1 MGATMPLNAG
11 QTLETAGDFFRVA
24 SPFLDRLDLFFS
36 DLQEDFEPELRELV
50 EFALGHSGKRLRPIA
65 LYLTANAGG
74 GEITDSLIR
83 AAAVVE
89 MVHLATLVHDDI
101 LDEADLRHKQET
113 VARKYGVSAAVLLGD
128 ALFAQALQ
136 LASRFET
143 TEVCRL
149 VSEATRKICAGEIEQ
164 SLDGGR
170 LHCDIDRYYRI
181 IERKT
186 AVLFEVSCRLGAVL
200 GHTGPARS
208 DAAGDFGRHLGIA
221 YQIYDDL
228 ADVIGSEKS
237 IGKTLGT
244 DFASGKSTLPLVF
257 LFEGSDEVARDR
269 LYECFRNNGSGD
281 WEEVRQ
287 AIFDQ
292 GVVSR
297 VAAAFHAEMEKAR
310 DAAKRF
316 AGQGGYLEDLSLFVE
331 GRFGRLVE
339 DRMVRT

>member
-1 MGATMPLNAG
+1 MGATMTANAG
-11 QTLETAGDFFRVA
+11 QPLETAGDFFRVA
-24 SPFLDRLDLFFS
+24 SPFLDRLDLFFR

-65 LYLTANAGG
+65 LYLTANSGG
-74 GEITDSLIR
+74 GDAITEPMIR

-113 VARKYGVSAAVLLGD
+113 VAKRYGVSAAVLLGD
-128 ALFAQALQ
+128 ALFAQSLQ

-143 TEVCRL
+143 TEICRL

-164 SLDGGR
+164 SLDGGH
-170 LHCDIDRYYRI
+170 LHCDVDRYYRI

-186 AVLFEVSCRLGAVL
+186 AVLFEVSCRLGAFL
-200 GHTGPARS
+200 GETGPIRS
-208 DAAGDFGRHLGIA
+208 AAAGDFGRHLGIA

-244 DFASGKSTLPLVF
+244 DFSSGKSTLPLVF
-257 LFEGSDEVARDR
+257 LFEGLDNPARDR
-269 LYECFRNNGSGD
+269 LSECFRNNGSGD
-281 WEEVRQ
+281 GNQVRK
-287 AIFDQ
+287 AIFEH
-292 GVVSR
+292 GVISR
-297 VAAAFHAEMEKAR
+297 VSGAFHTEMEKAR
-310 DAAKRF
+310 DAAVRF
-316 AGQGGYLEDLSLFVE
+316 AGGGGYLEDLSLFVE
-331 GRFGRLVE
+331 GRFKRLVE
-339 DRMVRT
+339 KRC

>member
-1 MGATMPLNAG
+1 MPVNAG
-11 QTLETAGDFFRVA
+11 QPLGTAGDFFRAA
-24 SPFLDRLDLFFS
+24 SPFLDRLDLFFR
-36 DLQEDFEPELRELV
+36 DLQGDFEPELRELV
-50 EFALGHSGKRLRPIA
+50 EFALAHSGKRLRPIA
-65 LYLTANAGG
+65 LYLTANSGG
-74 GEITDSLIR
+74 GVITDSLIR

-128 ALFAQALQ
+128 ALFAQSLQ
-136 LASRFET
+136 LASQFET

-186 AVLFEVSCRLGAVL
+186 AVLFEVSCRLGAFL
-200 GHTGPARS
+200 GQTGPVRS
-208 DAAGDFGRHLGIA
+208 AAAGDFGRHLGIA

-228 ADVIGSEKS
+228 ADVIGSETS

-244 DFASGKSTLPLVF
+244 DFSSGKSTLPLVF
-257 LFEGSDEVARDR
+257 LFEASDDRERDR
-269 LYECFRNNGSGD
+269 LSECFRNNGSGD
-281 WEEVRQ
+281 WEQVRK
-287 AIFDQ
+287 AILDQ

-297 VAAAFHAEMEKAR
+297 VAEAFYAEMEKAR
-310 DAAKRF
+310 AAAARF
-316 AGQGGYLEDLSLFVE
+316 AGTDGYLGDLSSFVE

-339 DRMVRT
+339 DWR